1 MKKQGLAKSNSAPA
15 PRHSSVIKSPVS
27 ESVLDKV
34 MLSLGIAVPV
44 GIALGIFFLNG
55 IFYDERV
62 NMHFL
67 QMTLIGLRPHHD
79 FFCCYPSFFYVLFW
93 PLRALIIDRPISILL
108 LRAVSITCLFLIG
121 ISTIYVARKLR
132 RNIMIAAVTFMTAV
146 NSVTVLSIFS
156 EARSDGLASLFAM
169 LSMAGAYTST
179 KISNNLLIGFAAGVS
194 ILINPKYIVILGLIF
209 IAVGV
214 SDYFSRAAKV
224 WLGAVYL
231 AAGIGAALCLGELL
245 CRFAG
250 TNLLADIRQSA
261 ILNMRFQQHV
271 HGTGN
276 SPQQVNPGEMLLL
289 PYVIQ
294 YPQAVI
300 LWGYSALLCVLQC
313 FRKKWD
319 RAQIVSLAALLGA
332 SLSWIMTVLPFRQ
345 YLVPGIVASIIPMAL
360 GASHIYERLKKSRR
374 IAFSLSLVICS
385 IVTIILTIYITRD
398 LGTWQFFVG
407 RGYLYRHLAIE
418 TELTEIIPS
427 DERVLSV
434 AFPWTRRHVSYL
446 VFDEI
451 WGDPPGW
458 ERAWRQVY
466 TDEEQGNIFSAE
478 HISSR
483 LADKRPALIS
493 VFPENVPDGWR
504 DEIVK
509 YIENNEKSYTSFEID
524 RTVVIRKDLIRR
536 EPSFLKSR

>member
-1 MKKQGLAKSNSAPA
+1 MKKFPAPA
-15 PRHSSVIKSPVS
+15 
-27 ESVLDKV
+27 SVLDKV

-44 GIALGIFFLNG
+44 GIALGIFLLKG
-55 IFYDERV
+55 IFYDERL

-67 QMTLIGLRPHHD
+67 QMTLTGLRPHHD
-79 FFCCYPSFFYVLFW
+79 FFCPYPVSFYVLFW

-121 ISTIYVARKLR
+121 MSTIYVAGKLR
-132 RNIMIAAVTFMTAV
+132 RNVMIAAVAFMAAV
-146 NSVTVLSIFS
+146 NSVNVLSIFS
-156 EARSDGLASLFAM
+156 EARSDGLASLLAL

-209 IAVGV
+209 IAVCV
-214 SDYFSRAAKV
+214 SDYFSRPAKV
-224 WLGAVYL
+224 WLGALYL
-231 AAGIGAALCLGELL
+231 AAGIGAAFGFGQLL

-261 ILNMRFQQHV
+261 ILNMRFQQYV

-276 SPQQVNPGEMLLL
+276 SPQQISPQEMLLF
-289 PYVIQ
+289 PYAIQ
-294 YPQAVI
+294 YPHAVI

-319 RAQIVSLAALLGA
+319 RTQIVSLAALLGA
-332 SLSWIMTVLPFRQ
+332 SLSWVMAVFPFRQ
-345 YLVPGIVASIIPMAL
+345 YLVPGVVASIIPMAL
-360 GASHIYERLKKSRR
+360 GASHIYEGLRKSLR
-374 IAFSLSLVICS
+374 IAFSLFLVICS
-385 IVTIILTIYITRD
+385 IVTIILTIHRT
-398 LGTWQFFVG
+398 GGSVAWQFFVG
-407 RGYLYRHLAIE
+407 RGCLDRNLAIE

-427 DERVLSV
+427 DERVLSA
-434 AFPWTRRHVSYL
+434 AFPWTRRNVSYL

-451 WGDPPGW
+451 WGDPPGF

-466 TDEEQGNIFSAE
+466 TDKEQGNIFSAE

-509 YIENNEKSYTSFEID
+509 YIESNKKSYTSFEIG
-524 RTVVIRKDLIRR
+524 RTIVIRKDLIRR
-536 EPSFLKSR
+536 EPSFLKLR